1 MAGVEVVLYRVVVG
15 GGGYHHKVGVG
26 IGCTAVEG
34 GSEVERL
41 FSQILFD
48 VVVLYGRDVAVE
60 FFHLFGHHVNG
71 CHVMVLRQQ
80 GGYAQGHIA
89 CASYGNTYIFE
100 LAHIYMFITPH
111 ALAVKGDSN
120 NSEIGI
126 CALSEVYF

>member
-34 GSEVERL
+34 GGEVERL
-41 FSQILFD
+41 FSQILFN

-80 GGYAQGHIA
+80 GGNTQTHVA
-89 CASYGNTYIFE
+89 CAGHGDANILKVLHITE
-100 LAHIYMFITPH
+100 LY
-111 ALAVKGDSN
+111 
-120 NSEIGI
+120 
-126 CALSEVYF
+126 